1 MSPGERD
8 RHRFLSA
15 MQAVLPGA
23 QLARRRTWTVTK
35 FKQFDGYVRLDLRSG
50 RRTKTIAVQLDHYG
64 PCLSDAGL
72 RSVALPPSQRTLL

>member
-1 MSPGERD
+1 MSPGGNAR
-8 RHRFLSA
+8 RRFLSA

-35 FKQFDGYVRLDLRSG
+35 FKQFDGYVKLDLRSG
-50 RRTKTIAVQLDHYG
+50 RRTKTIAVHLDFYG
-64 PCLSDAGL
+64 PCLRECGL